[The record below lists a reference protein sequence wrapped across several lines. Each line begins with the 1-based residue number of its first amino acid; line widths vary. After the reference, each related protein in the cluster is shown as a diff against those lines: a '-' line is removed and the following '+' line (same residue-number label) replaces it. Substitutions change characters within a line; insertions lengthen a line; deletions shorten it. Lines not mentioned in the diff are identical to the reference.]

1 MKDRNGHEH
10 DSRGRF
16 TSAQSQARKQL
27 FDKVQFPAFTEAQ
40 NAMKD
45 ETIAQTLGKKQS
57 EIESKHGKVIFQST
71 PRGESPL
78 YDAFKKAVAHAQ
90 TNAEKYAGKSIGT
103 VIYGAK
109 ITQNGAFTTV
119 AEFAKWLSQPAAQK
133 WPEWCKVG
141 AWVANCKDKDPIFR
155 KIESFSA
162 HQLHFRDGWNAEFEH
177 VAKNYKPARVR
188 PFTAKEAVEFVGKT
202 VIRKLTGGKFKV
214 CGAGKS
220 TEATWVS
227 FDKCPYGVAE
237 FMENYTF
244 ADGSP
249 CGVLEVVE

>member
-16 TSAQSQARKQL
+16 TSAQTEARKQL

-78 YDAFKKAVAHAQ
+78 YDAVKKAVAHAQ
-90 TNAEKYAGKSIGT
+90 TNAEKYAAYQPDRVVCIMKELTGMKSPTFGD
-103 VIYGAK
+103 VLS
-109 ITQNGAFTTV
+109 
-119 AEFAKWLSQPAAQK
+119 WLNQPAAQD

-141 AWVANCKDKDPIFR
+141 AWIAWDFKDDPTEFY
-155 KIESFSA
+155 KIDRIENGVMYSGRLEITSE
-162 HQLHFRDGWNAEFEH
+162 GI
-177 VAKNYKPARVR
+177 KSYKPARVR